1 MNAKVP
7 DYYLSSFHTVAVNLS
22 IATWVYN
29 ILISLSGDV
38 QLNRRPK
45 NKSDRDF

>member
-7 DYYLSSFHTVAVNLS
+7 DYYLSSFDTVPVNLS

-29 ILISLSGDV
+29 ILISLSDDV